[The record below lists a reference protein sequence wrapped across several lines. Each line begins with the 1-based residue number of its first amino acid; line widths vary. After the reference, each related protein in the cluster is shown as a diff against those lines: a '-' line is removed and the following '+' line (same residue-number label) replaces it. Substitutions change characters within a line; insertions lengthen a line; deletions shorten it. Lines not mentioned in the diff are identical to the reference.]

1 MRPVGGAIWEGAH
14 CDAQHDIT
22 KATAALALS
31 ESSISMPSDA
41 AKPPAHFTATFQSV
55 TQRYGD
61 CGRFARAY
69 VAAKLRRDPVH
80 RDVLALATGEAFGE
94 VVDIG
99 CGRGQ
104 LAVALLE
111 AGLARSV
118 RGLDCQGRHLEQ
130 ARRAARGLAFS
141 AELRDLAKNHDV
153 PETTSVLL
161 VDVLYQLE
169 PVVQIALLR
178 AAARAAQ
185 RRVLIRTLDPDL
197 GMRSTLTLRLE
208 RLMQRLSPHS
218 GRHVAALPIARLVE
232 TLVDAGF
239 SVSVHH
245 VGKAR
250 RLPMCCSWGAGR
262 ASCNTAVACLLP
274 QSADQ
279 CADAVAMPCQIGV
292 VVGAHC

>member
-1 MRPVGGAIWEGAH
+1 MAERANTAKPRAPMAIGSASLGS
-14 CDAQHDIT
+14 ARS
-22 KATAALALS
+22 A
-31 ESSISMPSDA
+31 MPSDA
-41 AKPPAHFTATFQSV
+41 AKPPAHFTATFQRV

-80 RDVLALATGEAFGE
+80 RDVLALATGETFGE

-239 SVSVHH
+239 SVSRTPCWEGTPFANVLLM
-245 VGKAR
+245 GCR
-250 RLPMCCSWGAGR
+250 AG
-262 ASCNTAVACLLP
+262 
-274 QSADQ
+274 
-279 CADAVAMPCQIGV
+279 
-292 VVGAHC
+292 